1 MTSRR
6 SRQRSL
12 GVFVAIM
19 AIGATVVLMTT
30 GVSEAARRLL
40 PSRLTASSQA
50 ATIVAASSR
59 LLGGGWLLASTGRV
73 TAFGN
78 APFEGDFDLAHGPA
92 FVGIASTPDGVGY
105 WLADADGG
113 VFPFGD
119 AGFHGSLRA
128 RSSEGAIVGIG
139 ASPDG
144 HGYWLVSNKGK
155 VSAFGD
161 AGYYGSLRPGQQE
174 SIVGIGVSP
183 DGHGYWLVSN
193 KGKVFPFGDASFH
206 HSLDNRDLRGTIIG
220 MATTLD
226 GRGYWLA
233 STNGGVFAFGD
244 ARFYGSATRGR
255 YPPIVAITRGTNGY
269 YLVNRDAGWASF
281 SEPTSAPVPHV
292 IGNALVQASGMPLR
306 LLGVD
311 VSGTEDACVE
321 RAGISWGPLDTQE
334 AKAIASWH
342 ANVVRVPLNED
353 CWLGTDGAPE
363 GYSAAAYRNEVVNW
377 VRAIND
383 AGMVA
388 ILDLHWAAP
397 GHQMATQQWPMPDAD
412 HSITFWSQVAETFL
426 GDPSVIFDLFNEP
439 YLGGKA
445 PTASDWSCW
454 LNGCTA
460 YFQDVSYQV
469 AGMQQLL
476 DAVRAVGAT
485 QPVMV
490 GGLNWAGDPCGLSDA
505 GHDSAVCAWLTYTA
519 GSIRTTS

>member
-1 MTSRR
+1 M
-6 SRQRSL
+6 
-12 GVFVAIM
+12 
-19 AIGATVVLMTT
+19 
-30 GVSEAARRLL
+30 
-40 PSRLTASSQA
+40 
-50 ATIVAASSR
+50 
-59 LLGGGWLLASTGRV
+59 
-73 TAFGN
+73 
-78 APFEGDFDLAHGPA
+78 
-92 FVGIASTPDGVGY
+92 
-105 WLADADGG
+105 
-113 VFPFGD
+113 
-119 AGFHGSLRA
+119 
-128 RSSEGAIVGIG
+128 
-139 ASPDG
+139 
-144 HGYWLVSNKGK
+144 
-155 VSAFGD
+155 
-161 AGYYGSLRPGQQE
+161 
-174 SIVGIGVSP
+174 
-183 DGHGYWLVSN
+183 
-193 KGKVFPFGDASFH
+193 
-206 HSLDNRDLRGTIIG
+206 
-220 MATTLD
+220 
-226 GRGYWLA
+226 
-233 STNGGVFAFGD
+233 
-244 ARFYGSATRGR
+244 
-255 YPPIVAITRGTNGY
+255 
-269 YLVNRDAGWASF
+269 
-281 SEPTSAPVPHV
+281 
-292 IGNALVQASGMPLR
+292 
-306 LLGVD
+306 
-311 VSGTEDACVE
+311 E

-505 GHDSAVCAWLTYTA
+505 GHDSAVCAWLTYRPVDPDHQLTVSFHTYAGTA
-519 GSIRTTS
+519 CDTVTCWDESVAAVSTRVPVITGELGESDCSAAYIDAYMQWADGHDISYPGLVLASTAAGHQLRPSQRVPDIELGRVTQRHRARWCRVAHHLATLAEP